1 MTDSPSNNPP
11 PLRSQRLGGEGIF
24 VAADTFLA
32 TASNSGYNL
41 QVCSRRTPVCDQYK
55 MDFKTKVEDGAQP
68 SKFFYGWYIVAVGVL
83 VHIAATFAF
92 SSTLSIFLKPITEEL
107 GVSRGAFSLIRTFE
121 IGVAALIVPLLGP
134 WIDRHGGRG
143 ILVLGVLMESAGL
156 LLSSLVQSFW
166 QFVLVRCSL
175 VIAGEALLGSLVI
188 NVTIAQWFV
197 RKRGRA
203 MGIANLGTGIAKL
216 GIPLVAASLF
226 VLIGWRGTWAVF
238 GIIAPLL
245 VVAPALIFV
254 RRRPEDIGL
263 RPDGEPPIQSPDPA
277 SSKSETPSARQ
288 RRSLPPEVF
297 WSRAEVLRLSAFWLL
312 VITFGIASV
321 GIAGLN
327 LHIFSYVT
335 DIGFSPLIGAS
346 FMSTIALTQLG
357 STLVW
362 GMLADRFDVRKVSC
376 VQFLIQGVGLVII
389 TTSTDIRMVY
399 AGFFLYGTGLAGSFV
414 LRETIWANFFGR
426 ASLGTVRGLSL
437 FFSHLFAASGAPFFG
452 FLYDRMGSY
461 DFSFTIF
468 ACALFTSSVL
478 ILLAKPPQK
487 YSLLANFSKR
497 E

>member
-1 MTDSPSNNPP
+1 MN
-11 PLRSQRLGGEGIF
+11 
-24 VAADTFLA
+24 DT
-32 TASNSGYNL
+32 T
-41 QVCSRRTPVCDQYK
+41 QVD
-55 MDFKTKVEDGAQP
+55 DGATK
-68 SKFFYGWYIVAVGVL
+68 SKFFHGWYIVGVGIL
-83 VHIAATFAF
+83 VNIAATFAF

-121 IGVAALIVPLLGP
+121 IGVAAMIVPLLGP

-143 ILVLGVLMESAGL
+143 VLVLGVLMEGAGL

-203 MGIANLGTGIAKL
+203 MGLANLGTGIAKL
-216 GIPLVAASLF
+216 AIPLFAASLF

-238 GIIAPLL
+238 G
-245 VVAPALIFV
+245 VVAPLMVVAPTLIFL
-254 RRRPEDIGL
+254 RRSPEDIGL
-263 RPDGEPPIQSPDPA
+263 HPDGEPPIRSAGTSP
-277 SSKSETPSARQ
+277 ERRRPSATG
-288 RRSLPPEVF
+288 RRATFVSDKV
-297 WSRAEVLRLSAFWLL
+297 WSRGEALRLPTFWLL

-335 DIGFSPLIGAS
+335 DIGYSPLVAAS

-362 GMLADRFDVRKVSC
+362 GMLADRFDIRKVSC
-376 VQFLIQGVGLVII
+376 IQFLIQGVGLVIAV
-389 TTSTDIRMVY
+389 TSGQIY
-399 AGFFLYGTGLAGSFV
+399 LAYIGFFLYGTGLAGSFV
-414 LRETIWANFFGR
+414 LREVIWANFFGR
-426 ASLGTVRGLSL
+426 TSLGTVRGLSL

-452 FLYDRMGSY
+452 FLHDRMGTYNVSFII
-461 DFSFTIF
+461 FS
-468 ACALFTSSVL
+468 CALFTSAFL
-478 ILLAKPPQK
+478 ILLAKPPK
-487 YSLLANFSKR
+487 KSLPVR
-497 E
+497 PE

>member
-1 MTDSPSNNPP
+1 MNDDNK
-11 PLRSQRLGGEGIF
+11 
-24 VAADTFLA
+24 A
-32 TASNSGYNL
+32 
-41 QVCSRRTPVCDQYK
+41 
-55 MDFKTKVEDGAQP
+55 EDGTKP
-68 SKFFYGWYIVAVGVL
+68 SKFYYGWYIVGVGIL
-83 VHIAATFAF
+83 VNIAGTFAF

-107 GVSRGAFSLIRTFE
+107 GVSRGAFSLIRAFE
-121 IGVAALIVPLLGP
+121 IGVAAMIVPLLGP

-143 ILVLGVLMESAGL
+143 VLLLGVLMEGAGL

-226 VLIGWRGTWAVF
+226 VLIGWRNTWAVF
-238 GIIAPLL
+238 GIVAPLL

-263 RPDGEPPIQSPDPA
+263 FPDGELPFQRSDK
-277 SSKSETPSARQ
+277 SSATGETPPTVQ
-288 RRSLPPEVF
+288 RRSLLAETS
-297 WSRAEVLRLSAFWLL
+297 WTRAEVLRLPAFWLL

-335 DIGFSPLIGAS
+335 DIGYSPLVAAS

-362 GMLADRFDVRKVSC
+362 GMLADKFDIRKVSC
-376 VQFLIQGVGLVII
+376 IQFLIQGVGLVTTI
-389 TTSTDIRMVY
+389 TSGQIHLTYV
-399 AGFFLYGTGLAGSFV
+399 GFFLYGTGLAGSFV
-414 LRETIWANFFGR
+414 LREVIWANFFGR
-426 ASLGTVRGLSL
+426 NSLGTVRGLSM

-452 FLYDRMGSY
+452 FLHDRTGSY
-461 DFSFTIF
+461 NLSFTIF
-468 ACALFTSSVL
+468 SCALFMSSVL

-487 YSLLANFSKR
+487 RAAENHRLPTGG
-497 E
+497 